1 MPFILGVIVMVLLPA
16 ALAWGTCSG
25 MRVLSPNSGRKQR
38 ILISAT
44 IAGLVPV
51 LLPLVAMVRRG
62 LPFGVFPVIALA
74 LLGLIMAIAVGLP
87 VAIRTTRNDFPA

>member
-1 MPFILGVIVMVLLPA
+1 MPFILGVIVMVLVPA

-25 MRVLSPNSGRKQR
+25 MRALSPNSGRKQR

-51 LLPLVAMVRRG
+51 LVPLVAMVRRG
-62 LPFGVFPVIALA
+62 LPFGLTPIIALA
-74 LLGLIMAIAVGLP
+74 LLGLIMATAIGLP
-87 VAIRTTRNDFPA
+87 IAIRTTRNDFPA